1 MNKPKTARV
10 HMGLRSPLLAVASL
24 LLVWSAQAAA
34 QQNLGDIVKEYSFDW
49 LIGKWIATTDEG
61 EKIQVI
67 YKWELDKHLVTI
79 DLKWPDYEHRG
90 MIFYVP
96 AADEVVQIGVDN
108 KGGTWKGTWDAEE
121 NKGILKI
128 ENTKADGETEKM
140 AIIYSKVDAKT
151 MKTELY
157 GVRATGEL
165 EAQPRDTLEYKHKA
179 IKTEKKAV
187 DKPRDTSKK
196 KQRVKNKS
204 TSVQESKEVP

>member
-1 MNKPKTARV
+1 MNKPKNARAQ
-10 HMGLRSPLLAVASL
+10 MSLRKTLLAVAI
-24 LLVWSAQAAA
+24 LLVVWTTQAAA
-34 QQNLGDIVKEYSFDW
+34 QQSLADIVKEYGFDW

-61 EKIQVI
+61 EKVQAI

-108 KGGTWKGTWDAEE
+108 KGGSWKGTWDAEE

-128 ENTKADGETEKM
+128 ENTKATGETQKM

-157 GVRATGEL
+157 GLRESGEL
-165 EAQPRDTLEYKHKA
+165 EDKPRGSLEYKHKA
-179 IKTEKKAV
+179 IKTEKAA

-196 KQRVKNKS
+196 KQKKESKS
-204 TSVQESKEVP
+204 SPVQESKEVP